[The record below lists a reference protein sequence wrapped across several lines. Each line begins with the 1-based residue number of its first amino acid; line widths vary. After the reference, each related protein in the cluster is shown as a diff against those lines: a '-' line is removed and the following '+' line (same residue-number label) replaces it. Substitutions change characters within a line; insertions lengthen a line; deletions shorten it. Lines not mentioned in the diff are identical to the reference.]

1 MRPTVT
7 KKAFL
12 DWYFDFDTKKSTGFD
27 LVDELIAFGSI
38 SRTVEDVYN
47 TAGYIPAS
55 ICENITQEQKDDIE
69 LEFDPSEVDL
79 ID

>member
-12 DWYFDFDTKKSTGFD
+12 DWYFDFDTKKSIGFD
-27 LVDELIAFGSI
+27 LVDELILTGSI
-38 SRTVEDVYN
+38 SRTVKDVYKC
-47 TAGYIPAS
+47 AGYIPAS

-69 LEFDPSEVDL
+69 LEYDPSEVDL